1 MPELPEVETIRKT
14 LMRFVID
21 KKIKDITIHW
31 PKIIKQPDDVTH
43 FKNLLIGETIRNMD
57 RKGKF
62 LLFYLDNYVLVSHLR
77 MEGKY
82 KVVPSDEQMT
92 KHTHVIFHF
101 TDGMNFVIMMYGNLE
116 RCMSFQLARN
126 LKTNR

>member
-14 LMRFVID
+14 LERFVLN
-21 KKIKDITIHW
+21 KKIKDTTIHW
-31 PKIIKQPDDVTH
+31 PKIIKQPDDVRH
-43 FKNLLIGETIRNMD
+43 FKKLLLDETIQKMD

-82 KVVPSDEQMT
+82 KVVQSHEEIT

-101 TDGMNFVIMMYGNLE
+101 TDGKIGRAHV
-116 RCMSFQLARN
+116 
-126 LKTNR
+126 

>member
-77 MEGKY
+77 SE
-82 KVVPSDEQMT
+82 E
-92 KHTHVIFHF
+92 HTSELQSRGHLVCRLL
-101 TDGMNFVIMMYGNLE
+101 LE
-116 RCMSFQLARN
+116 
-126 LKTNR
+126 KKK